1 MTFTQAQKQVQL
13 PESRVSK
20 ANLTVWDEGF
30 EGLLRAMIA
39 YAGLISIR
47 DAVANLINQLAEA
60 TLDHKAL
67 SLQWEGNFGY
77 GSSRMMS

>member
-1 MTFTQAQKQVQL
+1 
-13 PESRVSK
+13 
-20 ANLTVWDEGF
+20 
-30 EGLLRAMIA
+30 MIA

>member
-1 MTFTQAQKQVQL
+1 
-13 PESRVSK
+13 
-20 ANLTVWDEGF
+20 
-30 EGLLRAMIA
+30 MIA

-47 DAVANLINQLAEA
+47 DAVANLINQLAKA

-67 SLQWEGNFGY
+67 SLQREGNIGY